1 MDKKSSPIPAVFKE
15 IQEIFEIIN
24 KGSKNALSID
34 LFPIF
39 QKFKRAINTG
49 NLDVSSSAFSKLCSI
64 IESKFNELQIF
75 LALFGQEKK
84 FLTYLVS
91 NPSNIEISN
100 LFKGCWYKTF
110 NLNSLSLEFLEKSK
124 DFLENRR
131 REGYTLENLQI
142 PKKNENFV
150 LEMRSISFQ
159 EIIENYYNQIYKKLP
174 CNMEDLFEDLEN
186 QEEIYEKFI
195 IILHLLQNGK
205 IMYQKQTN
213 FVYIPE
219 GGKFE

>member
-1 MDKKSSPIPAVFKE
+1 MK
-15 IQEIFEIIN
+15 
-24 KGSKNALSID
+24 
-34 LFPIF
+34 
-39 QKFKRAINTG
+39 
-49 NLDVSSSAFSKLCSI
+49 NLDKSSSAFSKLCDI
-64 IESKFNELQIF
+64 IETKFNELQIF

-84 FLTYLVS
+84 FLTYLES
-91 NPSNIEISN
+91 NPSDIEISN

-110 NLNSLSLEFLEKSK
+110 NINSLSLEFLEKSK

-131 REGYTLENLQI
+131 REGYTIENLQI
-142 PKKNENFV
+142 PNKNENFV

-159 EIIENYYNQIYKKLP
+159 ETIKNYFNEIYRKLP
-174 CNMEDLFEDLEN
+174 CNMEDLFEEIES

-219 GGKFE
+219 GGKYE

>member
-1 MDKKSSPIPAVFKE
+1 MEKKSTPNPAIFKE

-24 KGSKNALSID
+24 KGSENALSVD

-39 QKFKRAINTG
+39 QKFKRAINMS
-49 NLDVSSSAFSKLCSI
+49 NLDVSSSTFSKLCSI
-64 IESKFNELQIF
+64 IETKFNELQMF

-84 FLTYLVS
+84 FLTYLES

-100 LFKGCWYKTF
+100 L
-110 NLNSLSLEFLEKSK
+110 LKSK
-124 DFLENRR
+124 NFLENRR
-131 REGYTLENLQI
+131 REGYTIENLQI
-142 PKKNENFV
+142 PNKNENFV

-159 EIIENYYNQIYKKLP
+159 ETIENYYNEIYRKLP
-174 CNMEDLFEDLEN
+174 CNIEDLFEELES
-186 QEEIYEKFI
+186 QEEIYEKFF
-195 IILHLLQNGK
+195 IILHLLQSGK

-219 GGKFE
+219 GGKYE